1 MAQPQFGPLVVER
14 FLEQLWLLGIPPS
27 LSLGKGDD
35 PDEDDPNLGCISPPL
50 TSQQLFVGTHGADA
64 DLLVDHVNASEA
76 GCVWREIKK
85 DGGGGLVQKQRGGP
99 QNMGGGGV
107 VSGKLPPSGSP
118 VKADLVQ
125 ALLAGL
131 VHRVEPGAGVLL
143 LPTVCKEKRQL
154 VSDGGLGNPWR
165 KA

>member
-1 MAQPQFGPLVVER
+1 MGMTPIWGA
-14 FLEQLWLLGIPPS
+14 S
-27 LSLGKGDD
+27 
-35 PDEDDPNLGCISPPL
+35 SPPL

-85 DGGGGLVQKQRGGP
+85 DGGGGLVQKQRGVPKIWRG
-99 QNMGGGGV
+99 

-131 VHRVEPGAGVLL
+131 VHGVEPGAGVLL
-143 LPTVCKEKRQL
+143 LPAVCKEKRQL